1 MTGDCSVLEQDS
13 GMTLGIVMEL
23 LTPKIAD
30 ITADGVSL
38 SGDLTGEDLGLTDAE
53 VSIRGTLAVALDL
66 RAVERTIC
74 VTGVVEGTSV
84 RQCVR
89 CLKDFEDP
97 IAFSV
102 RGAYERETKAAAS
115 MPKQDVPRKKKTA
128 PEVETK
134 PEEPDDD
141 LYYYA
146 GDHLDL
152 APMLREQVIL
162 ASPMHPLCDEECR
175 GLCAKCGKNLNE
187 GSCHCAAEQTGSPFQ
202 VLRGMKEKLREP
214 AGQ

>member
-1 MTGDCSVLEQDS
+1 
-13 GMTLGIVMEL
+13 MTLGIVMEL

-38 SGDLTGEDLGLTDAE
+38 SGDLTSEDLGLTDAE

-102 RGAYERETKAAAS
+102 RGAYERET
-115 MPKQDVPRKKKTA
+115 
-128 PEVETK
+128 VETK

-152 APMLREQVIL
+152 APMLREQMIL